1 MSGASAMATSAVD
14 RWISERLFELEPMS
28 ISVID
33 SDLVVTRSN
42 STFDAVFGPPEGKRC
57 YEVYK
62 KRTTRCEECAA
73 GKTLRDGRS
82 RISTEAGVDCVGG
95 SANFVVYHFPVFGPR
110 GEVTHVVDI
119 FYDISDQRTLQTQ
132 YNVLFDRAPCSLSI
146 INKDYRIVSANERVR
161 ERYGEVVGL
170 HCYEIYKRRTER
182 CIECPA
188 AKTFA
193 DGRAHDS
200 SEMRVGAGGG
210 TTTYHMVSTAPIVYG
225 ERDAPHVMEMSLD
238 VTDVRVLS
246 ERLMRESDF
255 RRHMTDSALDAIVG
269 TDREGTVSI
278 FNDAAER
285 LYGYASGEVIGK
297 LKAERFYPAAFLQE
311 MARGGRSLSLN
322 ESAVLDRAGEEI
334 PVRFSGTIL
343 RERGELIGSAA
354 YVQDLREIKAL
365 ERKRM
370 ENQRLAAIG
379 QTAAQVAHSIKN
391 ILTGLQGGL
400 YDARIAYK
408 QNRPERGMEGI
419 QTLERNFKRIND
431 LVLNF
436 LHFSKDYEVEIVPAD
451 PGAIV
456 LDIYQLY
463 RGTAEQ
469 KGIAFTYR
477 LPSRAFEVALDPRG
491 IHTALA
497 NLVANAFDA
506 CEYAEAGHRQVT
518 VRLEIDA
525 NAILYRVADT
535 GCGMSPEVRE
545 RVLSDVFTT
554 KGARGSGLG
563 LLMTRK
569 IAEDHGGAVEIDSVE
584 NRGTTVTVR
593 VPCATARKEAPVEK
607 TVKEREG
614 KVSRGEKTMSKKI
627 LVIDDEKDVNNF
639 LTRLLTDNG
648 YTVQSAFNVQEAMRL
663 IEETEVDL
671 MLLDLQMPGETGTDL
686 YRKLRNKKAIPTIV
700 VSGVAGRN
708 LAVGRGV
715 TVLGKPI
722 DEEKLL
728 SEVRGHIGEA

>member
-1 MSGASAMATSAVD
+1 M
-14 RWISERLFELEPMS
+14 
-28 ISVID
+28 
-33 SDLVVTRSN
+33 
-42 STFDAVFGPPEGKRC
+42 
-57 YEVYK
+57 
-62 KRTTRCEECAA
+62 
-73 GKTLRDGRS
+73 
-82 RISTEAGVDCVGG
+82 
-95 SANFVVYHFPVFGPR
+95 
-110 GEVTHVVDI
+110 
-119 FYDISDQRTLQTQ
+119 
-132 YNVLFDRAPCSLSI
+132 
-146 INKDYRIVSANERVR
+146 
-161 ERYGEVVGL
+161 VGL
-170 HCYEIYKRRTER
+170 HCYEIYKRRSER
-182 CIECPA
+182 CVECPA
-188 AKTFA
+188 AKTLA

-200 SEMRVGAGGG
+200 SEMRVGAPGE

-238 VTDVRVLS
+238 VTDVHVLS
-246 ERLMRESDF
+246 EKLMRESDF
-255 RRHMTDSALDAIVG
+255 RRQMTDTALDAIVG
-269 TDREGTVSI
+269 TDREGIISI
-278 FNDAAER
+278 FNAAAER
-285 LYGYASGEVIGK
+285 LYGYASSEVVGK

-311 MARGGRSLSLN
+311 MARGGRSLLLN
-322 ESAVLDRAGEEI
+322 ESAVQDRGGEQI

-343 RERGELIGSAA
+343 RQQGEVIGSAA
-354 YVQDLREIKAL
+354 YVQDLRGIKAL
-365 ERKRM
+365 EQKRM

-400 YDARIAYK
+400 YDARIACK

-419 QTLERNFKRIND
+419 RTLERNFKRIND

-436 LHFSKDYEVEIVPAD
+436 LHFSKDYEVEMVAAD
-451 PGAIV
+451 AAAIV
-456 LDIYQLY
+456 REIYALY

-469 KGIAFTYR
+469 KGIDLSVH
-477 LPSRAFEVALDPRG
+477 LPPRPFEVALDPRG

-506 CEYAEAGHRQVT
+506 CEAVEAGRRRVS
-518 VRLEIDA
+518 VRLETGE
-525 NAILYRVADT
+525 NAIRYRVTDT

-545 RVLSDVFTT
+545 RVLSDLFTT

-584 NRGTTVTVR
+584 NRGTTVTLR
-593 VPCATARKEAPVEK
+593 VPCAIAEKLVPVEEK
-607 TVKEREG
+607 SKEREG
-614 KVSRGEKTMSKKI
+614 NDSRGGNTMSKKI

-648 YTVQSAFNVQEAMRL
+648 YTVQSAYNVSEAMRL

-671 MLLDLQMPGETGTDL
+671 MLLDLQMPGGTGTDL

-728 SEVRGHIGEA
+728 SEVRGHLGEA